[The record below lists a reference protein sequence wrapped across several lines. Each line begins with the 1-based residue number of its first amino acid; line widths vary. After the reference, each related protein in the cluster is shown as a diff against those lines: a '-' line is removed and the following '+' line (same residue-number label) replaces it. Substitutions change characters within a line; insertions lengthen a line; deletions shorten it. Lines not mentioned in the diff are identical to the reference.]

1 MKVTNI
7 DLYKYFNW
15 PKPNKAT
22 KGILH
27 GIFFDKETDGDLE
40 VNKKRLRPMMLIF
53 PGGAY
58 TSVSQREATPVCV
71 SFLKYGFNC
80 FYLEYSTAPKNRY
93 PTMLIEAMMALTYL
107 YKKAKD
113 FYSDPNKI
121 TLCGFS
127 A

>member
-15 PKPNKAT
+15 PKPNKAA

-58 TSVSQREATPVCV
+58 TSVSQRREFLSVSCSFFYCYNSLMTCLMAAT
-71 SFLKYGFNC
+71 G
-80 FYLEYSTAPKNRY
+80 
-93 PTMLIEAMMALTYL
+93 
-107 YKKAKD
+107 
-113 FYSDPNKI
+113 
-121 TLCGFS
+121 
-127 A
+127 